1 MTDDIEGAMTL
12 QEIEVP
18 TIPDPFTCSLIWA
31 TPDADQLVGYMARV
45 SNSKAKPEDS
55 AEKLIGFLIRNHHW
69 SPFQMVNM
77 CVEINTTRD
86 ISAQILRHQSAHF
99 QEFSTRYADIEDLIW
114 FRECRFQDEKNRQNS
129 FTVEQHYTEREPQVI
144 DPGYDDGERDK
155 VNGYNVEETVSYW
168 DALVNESRVRGM
180 EGYGEARRRGV
191 AKETA
196 RAILPF
202 GLIPTKLY
210 MNGTARTWIHYLS
223 ERTKPGVQKEH
234 RDIALKV
241 LECFRESM
249 PSIFRAFDVWQTE
262 ERKKAM
268 LWKMWQDGTLEN
280 LIDNETGVVNSIA
293 EILEAA

>member
-1 MTDDIEGAMTL
+1 MENIEA
-12 QEIEVP
+12 EIEVP
-18 TIPDPFTCSLIWA
+18 ALEIPDPFTCSLIWA
-31 TPDADQLVGYMARV
+31 TPEADQLVGYMARV

-86 ISAQILRHQSAHF
+86 ISAQILRHASAHF

-129 FTVEQHYTEREPQVI
+129 FTGQQMHDMDQQL
-144 DPGYDDGERDK
+144 GAQL
-155 VNGYNVEETVSYW
+155 EETESYW

-180 EGYGEARRRGV
+180 EGYEEARRRGV

-249 PSIFRAFDVWQTE
+249 PSIFHAFDVWQTE
-262 ERKKAM
+262 ERQKAKLWQ
-268 LWKMWQDGTLEN
+268 LWKDGTLEN
-280 LIDNETGVVNSIA
+280 LIDNETGVVNSVA
-293 EILEAA
+293 QILEDA

>member
-1 MTDDIEGAMTL
+1 MENTEA
-12 QEIEVP
+12 EIEVP
-18 TIPDPFTCSLIWA
+18 ALEIPDPFTCSLIWA
-31 TPDADQLVGYMARV
+31 TPEADQLVGYMARV

-114 FRECRFQDEKNRQNS
+114 FRECRFQDDKNRQNS
-129 FTVEQHYTEREPQVI
+129 FEADAVDEM
-144 DPGYDDGERDK
+144 
-155 VNGYNVEETVSYW
+155 VNGYSVEETTSYW
-168 DALVNESRVRGM
+168 DALVNEAKVRGM
-180 EGYGEARRRGV
+180 EGYEEARRRGV

-196 RAILPF
+196 RAVLPF

-234 RDIALKV
+234 RDIALKILDLFKV
-241 LECFRESM
+241 AM
-249 PSIFRAFDVWQTE
+249 PNIFTAFDTWQTE
-262 ERKKAM
+262 ERKKAH
-268 LWKMWQDGTLEN
+268 LWKLFSQDPQELLDLMADGISDAIDMDTNSNDYAKGAFRAIQTELEN
-280 LIDNETGVVNSIA
+280 I
-293 EILEAA
+293 